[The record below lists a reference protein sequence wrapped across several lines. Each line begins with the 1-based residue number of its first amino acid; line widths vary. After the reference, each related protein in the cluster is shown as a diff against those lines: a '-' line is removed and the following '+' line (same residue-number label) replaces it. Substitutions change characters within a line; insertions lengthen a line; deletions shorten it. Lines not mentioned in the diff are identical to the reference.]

1 MKIIG
6 LTGGI
11 GSGKSSVARVFES
24 LGVPIFYADKSGR
37 TVLEA
42 DALVRNAVI
51 NLIGKEAYDEQN
63 QPNREFI
70 ASIVFSDDQKLAA
83 LNQIIHPAVARD
95 FESWKARLT
104 GQPDYCLREAAILFE
119 SGSDKDCDHVI
130 CVSADRKT
138 RIDRVKKRDGAS
150 IAAIEARMAKQMP
163 QEDKE
168 ERSDFVITNNGNE
181 SVIEQIVKVHLRI
194 LG

>member
-51 NLIGKEAYDEQN
+51 NLIGKEAYDEQ
-63 QPNREFI
+63 NREFI

>member
-42 DALVRNAVI
+42 DALVRSAVI

-163 QEDKE
+163 QKDKE